1 MAKPIQCCKVKKKI
15 KKYMGCTKA
24 VLIGNV
30 IAKQAFLKKQEKS
43 QLNNLIYH
51 LKELEKSEKIKFKVS
66 RRKEV

>member
-1 MAKPIQCCKVKKKI
+1 
-15 KKYMGCTKA
+15 MGCTKA

-66 RRKEV
+66 RRKEL

>member
-1 MAKPIQCCKVKKKI
+1 
-15 KKYMGCTKA
+15 MGCTKA

-30 IAKQAFLKKQEKS
+30 IAKQSFLKKQEKS
-43 QLNNLIYH
+43 QLNYLIYH